1 MYGQQ
6 KLLRIKNHIDIYKL
20 SCCAKCDNPAGS
32 NEGKL
37 TYAKSDVQP
46 IRDYYKKINFMSV
59 KFFVESK
66 EICQINILDNKV
78 DILHSE
84 YFRQKDFLYD
94 DNIYL
99 LPFLKLLHT
108 YTRNAFP
115 TTLKKKLIGNYNEI
129 LIKAMQSTS
138 DSTNAPYGKHISNY
152 STSEKLK
159 KLFQKATPMLV
170 GPETKEFL
178 SEKFYTEFEGKQLHI
193 TVRDNSQDVFFAQYT
208 TQDKDNHLVWL
219 IVNDFTD
226 WYITNHQNYKF
237 LCAIC
242 HGELENKRTRKIPD
256 ILINTFSNEKFLELK
271 KQYRDATAKQ
281 LKDEKQSRMSLI
293 KEARPKLYKSQYGTT
308 ETVIEKG
315 KKTTK
320 TSIKKS

>member
-6 KLLRIKNHIDIYKL
+6 KLLRIRNHIDICKL
-20 SCCAKCDNPAGS
+20 SCCAKCGKPADSDQGS
-32 NEGKL
+32 L

-46 IRDYYKKINFMSV
+46 IRDYYKKVNFMSV
-59 KFFVESK
+59 KFFVETK

-152 STSEKLK
+152 SPSEKLK
-159 KLFQKATPMLV
+159 KLFQNSTPMLV
-170 GPETKEFL
+170 GPKTKEFL
-178 SEKFYTEFEGKQLHI
+178 SEKFYNEFEGKQLHI
-193 TVRDNSQDVFFAQYT
+193 TVKDNSQDIFFAPYT
-208 TQDKDNHLVWL
+208 TQDKDNHLVW
-219 IVNDFTD
+219 IMVSDFAS
-226 WYITNHQNYKF
+226 WYIDNHQNYKF
-237 LCAIC
+237 LCTEC
-242 HGELENKRTRKIPD
+242 YGKLEHKRLRKIPSVLD
-256 ILINTFSNEKFLELK
+256 DTFDNKKFLELK
-271 KQYRDATAKQ
+271 KQYEDFETQRV
-281 LKDEKQSRMSLI
+281 KDEKQARILLI
-293 KEARPKLYKSQYGTT
+293 KEHRPSLYKSQHGDTNT
-308 ETVIEKG
+308 SKT
-315 KKTTK
+315 KKNNK
-320 TSIKKS
+320 

>member
-20 SCCAKCDNPAGS
+20 SCCAKCGRPADS
-32 NEGKL
+32 NEGSL

-46 IRDYYKKINFMSV
+46 IRDYYKKVNFMSV
-59 KFFVESK
+59 KFFVETR

-84 YFRQKDFLYD
+84 YFRQQDFLYD

-152 STSEKLK
+152 SPSEKLK

-178 SEKFYTEFEGKQLHI
+178 SAEFYNEFEGKQLHI
-193 TVRDNSQDVFFAQYT
+193 TVKDNSQDIFFAPYT
-208 TQDKDNHLVWL
+208 TQDKDNHLVW
-219 IVNDFTD
+219 IMVSDFAS
-226 WYITNHQNYKF
+226 WYIDNHQNYKF
-237 LCAIC
+237 LCGEC
-242 HGELENKRTRKIPD
+242 HGKLEHRRMRKIPIIIVD
-256 ILINTFSNEKFLELK
+256 TFGNEKFLQLK
-271 KQYRDATAKQ
+271 KQYLETVAQKVKA
-281 LKDEKQSRMSLI
+281 EKQSRMSLI
-293 KEARPKLYKSQYGTT
+293 KESRPELYKSQYGTT

>member
-6 KLLRIKNHIDIYKL
+6 KLLRTKNHIDIYKL
-20 SCCAKCDNPAGS
+20 SCCAKCGKQE
-32 NEGKL
+32 EGDKLL
-37 TYAKSDVQP
+37 TYAKSDIQP
-46 IRDYYKKINFMSV
+46 IKDYYKKVNFMSV
-59 KFFVESK
+59 KFFVETK

-84 YFRQKDFLYD
+84 YFRQKDFAYD

-115 TTLKKKLIGNYNEI
+115 TTLRKLLIQNYNQF
-129 LIKAMQSTS
+129 LIKVMQSTS

-152 STSEKLK
+152 SPSEKLK

-178 SEKFYTEFEGKQLHI
+178 SEKFYNEFEGKQLHI
-193 TVRDNSQDVFFAQYT
+193 TVKDNSQDVFFAQYT

-219 IVNDFTD
+219 MVNDFAS
-226 WYITNHQNYKF
+226 WYIDNHQNYKF
-237 LCAIC
+237 LCAMC
-242 HGELENKRTRKIPD
+242 HGKLELKRTRKIPD
-256 ILINTFSNEKFLELK
+256 ILVDTFDNKKFLELK
-271 KQYRDATAKQ
+271 KQHHAHQTQ
-281 LKDEKQSRMSLI
+281 LAKDEKQARISLI
-293 KEARPKLYKSQYGTT
+293 KEHRPKLYKSQHSTT
-308 ETVIEKG
+308 ETEKA
-315 KKTTK
+315 KKK
-320 TSIKKS
+320 